1 MPHFQIHVAHGD
13 QTATTELDLAGAE
26 EVRLEAIYDAREM
39 LVEGVMQGEDR
50 SQWQI
55 AVTDERGATVL
66 ELPFS
71 QVFEDG

>member
-13 QTATTELDLAGAE
+13 QTATTDLHMAGAE

-50 SQWQI
+50 SAWQI
-55 AVTDERGATVL
+55 AVTDEDGATVL
-66 ELPFS
+66 QLPFADA
-71 QVFEDG
+71 FEG